1 MNKLSTFSLVTL
13 ASLALSPMA
22 FAHDHNEGNHIK
34 QSVAPKTANAYIISP
49 ANGATV
55 SKTFTIKFGLKDMG
69 VSPAGI
75 EKKHTGHHHL
85 LVDMDKLPPLDRPLG
100 SDVKH
105 FGGGQ
110 TETTL
115 TLPKGTHTLQLIL
128 GDHRHIPHSPA
139 VVSEKITI
147 TVK

>member
-1 MNKLSTFSLVTL
+1 MKALFAVL
-13 ASLALSPMA
+13 ASLLIIGNSQAQDLSSPSA
-22 FAHDHNEGNHIK
+22 AG
-34 QSVAPKTANAYIISP
+34 AAAYIISP

-55 SKTFTIKFGLKDMG
+55 PPTFTVRFGLKGMG

-75 EKKHTGHHHL
+75 EKANTGHHHL
-85 LVDMDKLPPLDRPLG
+85 LVDGDLPPAGKPMG
-100 SDVKH
+100 KEVQH

-115 TLPKGTHTLQLIL
+115 TLPKGKHTLQLIL
-128 GDHRHIPHSPA
+128 GNHFHVPHNPP

-147 TVK
+147 TVE